1 MGTDN
6 VVVSQLGGFNTLMY
20 YSGTLFGLV
29 GFDKPVAVSIVVGAT
44 NFVFSLVNLFIID
57 KLGRRRILL
66 VTVAGMVSISC
77 IKTLSFSASIWA
89 PQR

>member
-1 MGTDN
+1 
-6 VVVSQLGGFNTLMY
+6 MY

-44 NFVFSLVNLFIID
+44 NFVFSLVNLFVID

-66 VTVAGMVSISC
+66 VTVAGMVSLSC
-77 IKTLSFSASIWA
+77 IKTLGFSASL
-89 PQR
+89 